1 MPHLAGYSRE
11 ELETLLDN
19 RLMKYSLTC
28 KQGFSANTI
37 HRMKHGKA
45 ITTSTLDTLC
55 GILDCDVNG
64 ILEYTKEEVI

>member
-1 MPHLAGYSRE
+1 MIPYAPFDK
-11 ELETLLDN
+11 TLLDN

-45 ITTSTLDTLC
+45 HQHKNYPV
-55 GILDCDVNG
+55 LDCKVSDHVTYESA
-64 ILEYTKEEVI
+64 IFFS

>member
-1 MPHLAGYSRE
+1 MISYRPFYN
-11 ELETLLDN
+11 TLYEKNITEYQLIF
-19 RLMKYSLTC
+19 KF
-28 KQGFSANTI
+28 GFSANI
-37 HRMKHGKA
+37 LHRMKHGKA